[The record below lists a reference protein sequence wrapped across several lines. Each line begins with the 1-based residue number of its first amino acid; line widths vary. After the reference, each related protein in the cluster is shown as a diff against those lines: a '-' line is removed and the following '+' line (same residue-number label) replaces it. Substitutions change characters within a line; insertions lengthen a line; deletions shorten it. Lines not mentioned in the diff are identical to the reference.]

1 MAYISVSRE
10 HWTRGKR
17 KKTYYAWWREYDISD
32 DLWVALNKF
41 AEEDEFSDTAVYDWE
56 EDQICL
62 STTNNLDEVFKT
74 YSKAPKD
81 WELFHDVV
89 EKENGRIKMKPM
101 KYKYEYFVKVLKIDS
116 VNQRAF
122 IEHFPTRKQLQE
134 AIDFETKK
142 YWVRLSDR
150 CVFEGVKPRDVV
162 CVRKFL
168 DDSFLAVYVSESAET
183 EEERKARI
191 KEQMKSSMDLM
202 GDY

>member
-17 KKTYYAWWREYDISD
+17 KKTYYAWWREFDISD
-32 DLWVALNKF
+32 DLWIALNKF

-62 STTNNLDEVFKT
+62 STTNNLDEVFKQHC
-74 YSKAPKD
+74 KAPKD
-81 WELFHDVV
+81 WELYHDIV
-89 EKENGRIKMKPM
+89 EKESGRIKMKPM
-101 KYKYEYFVKVLKIDS
+101 KFKYEYFVKVLKIDS

-191 KEQMKSSMDLM
+191 ERQRKSAMDLM